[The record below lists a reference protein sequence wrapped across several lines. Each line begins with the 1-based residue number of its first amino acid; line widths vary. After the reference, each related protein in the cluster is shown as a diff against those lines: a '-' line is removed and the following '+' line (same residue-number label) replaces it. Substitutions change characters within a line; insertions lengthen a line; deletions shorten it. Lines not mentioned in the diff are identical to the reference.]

1 MSEAESTQVNQKP
14 LPFAPPH
21 PKQQPAH
28 RCDSVPCHWRY
39 QPRAL
44 IHLLVHFQT
53 EMLNHRISGRG
64 AKTVELSTEDVQGC
78 RSLQGVSL
86 QDEGGILSCKTKPL
100 PCKMGH
106 GVHRSCRYFPPLGT
120 QQQRRESPMRLQRQV
135 IFAGSSLFDGE
146 KGVSLCLW
154 TGLQLPVTIS
164 KVCYSGVGGV
174 KLNVDLSCEPAILYL
189 DI

>member
-1 MSEAESTQVNQKP
+1 MEEDNTGHLGHGSGEECSSLWQVVWGISEAESTQVNQKP

-86 QDEGGILSCKTKPL
+86 QDEGGILSCKTKLL

-120 QQQRRESPMRLQRQV
+120 QQQEREPHE
-135 IFAGSSLFDGE
+135 APE
-146 KGVSLCLW
+146 
-154 TGLQLPVTIS
+154 T
-164 KVCYSGVGGV
+164 SGICG
-174 KLNVDLSCEPAILYL
+174 K
-189 DI
+189 